1 MSMRI
6 SAFLGILASLICS
19 FAFAQ
24 QPLSDGPGL
33 YADGFNT
40 PPPDHFAAGL
50 AASARVRPLDR
61 DGRPAGNGKVA
72 MVSIGMSNTTQEYCA
87 TQNPAPCEPW
97 SFVGQALLD
106 PAVNHTTLVFVN
118 GASGGQSAE
127 FWDSPNEPN
136 YNRIR
141 DFDLAPSGLTEA
153 QVQIGWVK
161 VANPNPRVSLPSTQ
175 ADAYRLVQQMGDI
188 VRAMKTRYPN
198 LQIVYFSSR
207 IYGGYTTGSLNPEPY
222 AYESGLAVKWLI
234 AAQIEQKRSGTIDPL
249 AGNLDYDSAAPWVAW
264 GAYLWAN
271 GMQPRG
277 DGLIWTRTDFQ
288 SDFTHPST
296 EGERKVGA
304 LLLSAFK
311 KDPTAQSWFL
321 AAASPP
327 RRRAVPKS

>member
-1 MSMRI
+1 
-6 SAFLGILASLICS
+6 
-19 FAFAQ
+19 
-24 QPLSDGPGL
+24 
-33 YADGFNT
+33 
-40 PPPDHFAAGL
+40 
-50 AASARVRPLDR
+50 
-61 DGRPAGNGKVA
+61 

-87 TQNPAPCEPW
+87 MQNPAPCESW

-118 GASGGQSAE
+118 GARGGQSAE
-127 FWDSPNEPN
+127 FWDAPNEPN
-136 YNRIR
+136 YDRVR
-141 DFDLAPSGLTEA
+141 DINLAQSGLSEA

-161 VANPNPRVSLPSTQ
+161 VANPNPRMALPSPQ
-175 ADAYRLVQQMGDI
+175 ADAYRLVQQMGNI

-198 LQIVYFSSR
+198 LQIVYLSSR
-207 IYGGYTTGSLNPEPY
+207 IYGGYTTSSLNPEPY

-234 AAQIEQKRSGTIDPL
+234 AAQIEQKRSGKIDPL

-271 GMQPRG
+271 GMQPRS

-304 LLLSAFK
+304 LLLSFLK
-311 KDPTAQSWFL
+311 KDPTARSWFL
-321 AAASPP
+321 ADASTP
-327 RRRAVPKS
+327 RRRAVRKF

>member
-40 PPPDHFAAGL
+40 PPPDHLAAGL
-50 AASARVRPLDR
+50 AASARIRPLDR
-61 DGRPAGNGKVA
+61 DGRPAVNGKVA

-87 TQNPAPCEPW
+87 MLNPAPCEPW
-97 SFVGQALLD
+97 SFVGQAMLD

-141 DFDLAPSGLTEA
+141 DFDLVPSGLTEA
-153 QVQIGWVK
+153 QVQVGWVK
-161 VANPNPRVSLPSTQ
+161 VANPSPKVSLPSPQ

-188 VRAMKTRYPN
+188 VRAMKTRYKN

-207 IYGGYTTGSLNPEPY
+207 VYGGYTTGSLNPEPY

-234 AAQIEQKRSGTIDPL
+234 AAQIEQKRSGKIDSL
-249 AGNLDYDSAAPWVAW
+249 AGDLDYDSAAPWVAW

-304 LLLSAFK
+304 LLLSALK
-311 KDPTAQSWFL
+311 KDSVARSWFL
-321 AAASPP
+321 SDASPP
-327 RRRAVPKS
+327 RRRAVH

>member
-19 FAFAQ
+19 FALAQ
-24 QPLSDGPGL
+24 QPLSEGPGL
-33 YADGFNT
+33 YADGFST

-50 AASARVRPLDR
+50 SASARVRPLDR
-61 DGRPAGNGKVA
+61 DGRPAGDGKIA
-72 MVSIGMSNTTQEYCA
+72 MVSIGMSNTTQEFCA
-87 TQNPAPCEPW
+87 TQNPAPCASW

-118 GASGGQSAE
+118 GASGGQSAQ
-127 FWDSPNEPN
+127 FWDTPNEPN
-136 YNRIR
+136 YDRVR
-141 DFDLAPSGLTEA
+141 DINLAQSGLSEE

-161 VANPNPRVSLPSTQ
+161 VANPNPTIALPSPQ
-175 ADAYRLVQQMGDI
+175 ADAYRLVQQTGNI

-198 LQIVYFSSR
+198 LQIVYLSSR
-207 IYGGYTTGSLNPEPY
+207 IYAGYATTSLNPEPY

-234 AAQIEQKRSGTIDPL
+234 AAQVEQKRSGKIDPL

-271 GMQPRG
+271 GMQPRS
-277 DGLIWTRTDFQ
+277 DGLIWTRTDFE

-304 LLLSAFK
+304 LLLSFLK
-311 KDPTAQSWFL
+311 NDPTARPWFL
-321 AAASPP
+321 AEASSR
-327 RRRAVPKS
+327 RRRAVR